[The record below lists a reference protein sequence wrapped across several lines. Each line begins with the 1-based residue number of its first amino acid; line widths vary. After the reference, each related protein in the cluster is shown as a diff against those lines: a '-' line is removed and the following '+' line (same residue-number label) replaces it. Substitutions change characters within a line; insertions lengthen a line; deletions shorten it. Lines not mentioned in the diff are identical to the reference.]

1 MEAFAFA
8 MKNITNIIK
17 IDKYICIKNNNN
29 NNNKTEQHFFKRT

>member
-1 MEAFAFA
+1 METFAFA

-29 NNNKTEQHFFKRT
+29 NNNKTEQHFFNRT